1 MDYYKKKK
9 FKNLILLLIFLCGLY
24 LQVLG
29 HKIAS
34 YKGLLIQFLSLGL
47 LILTLYLYNK
57 RYKA

>member
-9 FKNLILLLIFLCGLY
+9 FKNFLLLVVFLCGIY
-24 LQVLG
+24 LQFLG
-29 HKIAS
+29 HNIAS

>member
-9 FKNLILLLIFLCGLY
+9 FKNLILLLVFLCGVY

-29 HKIAS
+29 HNIPS